1 MWNLVIQRLSS
12 ASKPE
17 NVIGVTPANCWKV
30 LTLFV
35 LMNSLFW
42 GRYLIHRLWFVK
54 YFLMSLG
61 CLEIT
66 HWFFAV
72 GNHTTKNILKSWN
85 VRPSRVLSKH
95 KCPLNAG
102 PCRYGVA
109 IFFNQSNR
117 HIPQISSCHLA
128 IFGIAFVFCRSRLK
142 SRSIK
147 IYNQTPRGTCNNIC
161 TTTYCI
167 VLYAHGCLK
176 PSLAICSANL
186 RSPFLYQQ
194 FCFYFKGMFLNG
206 TYDTY
211 NYVLLRLKLLIT
223 ACFNTLYPHFQQ
235 SARIK
240 GGSDPSPFLHL
251 SSEKVPHSHGMVWVF
266 SWWIKS
272 KSLEDTLWSS
282 MYAWILQSMTFVI
295 QAS

>member
-1 MWNLVIQRLSS
+1 MFRNHPLIFCSRKSYHQKHIEKLERTTITG
-12 ASKPE
+12 PFQ
-17 NVIGVTPANCWKV
+17 TQMPAERW
-30 LTLFV
+30 
-35 LMNSLFW
+35 
-42 GRYLIHRLWFVK
+42 
-54 YFLMSLG
+54 
-61 CLEIT
+61 
-66 HWFFAV
+66 AV
-72 GNHTTKNILKSWN
+72 Q
-85 VRPSRVLSKH
+85 VRCSH
-95 KCPLNAG
+95 
-102 PCRYGVA
+102 
-109 IFFNQSNR
+109 FFNQSNR

-240 GGSDPSPFLHL
+240 GGSHPSPFLHL

-266 SWWIKS
+266 S
-272 KSLEDTLWSS
+272 
-282 MYAWILQSMTFVI
+282 
-295 QAS
+295 